1 MSSFQW
7 DEFPS
12 PSQHTARSLVVPEQV
27 KLQESVVMDEAKAG
41 QLKGNSWWPPLF
53 LSD

>member
-7 DEFPS
+7 DEFHNS
-12 PSQHTARSLVVPEQV
+12 SQHTARSLVVLEQV

-41 QLKGNSWWPPLF
+41 QLKGNS
-53 LSD
+53 